1 MAAKKYV
8 IGADLGGTT
17 CKLGV
22 FTSDGELLEKWEIK
36 TDRRDNGAYILPNIA
51 EGIGKKLD
59 EMKIKKDDCLGV
71 GIGVPGAVLP
81 GGVVN
86 RCVNLGWD
94 VVPIEA
100 ELSKLCGMKVRA
112 ANDANI
118 AALGEY
124 WKGGGEGFDSIV
136 MVTLGTG
143 IGGGIVIGG
152 KLLVGQNGAA
162 GEIGH
167 IVVNPEEKIACGCG
181 NHGCIEQYASAT
193 GIARA
198 AREELAASEENSVL
212 RNDKGNITAKD
223 VFDAAKAGDGLALIL
238 AALHLGILGAFRLDG
253 HISAVIFVYEVF
265 ERDIHAPGIAFVPV
279 AVKIV
284 ADRDK
289 PGMEQRENALDE
301 IAGFNA
307 VAPEAGEVLDDD
319 AVDLIALHH
328 LYELLHLGPLKVGA
342 AVPVVDKLQDF
353 GVKGLRHGGGV
364 FMENKALIL
373 NAQAVVLVILNRKA
387 DIKGNH
393 IALHFSST
401 SPWLSYSL

>member
-118 AALGEY
+118 AALGE
-124 WKGGGEGFDSIV
+124 
-136 MVTLGTG
+136 
-143 IGGGIVIGG
+143 
-152 KLLVGQNGAA
+152 
-162 GEIGH
+162 
-167 IVVNPEEKIACGCG
+167 
-181 NHGCIEQYASAT
+181 
-193 GIARA
+193 
-198 AREELAASEENSVL
+198 
-212 RNDKGNITAKD
+212 
-223 VFDAAKAGDGLALIL
+223 
-238 AALHLGILGAFRLDG
+238 
-253 HISAVIFVYEVF
+253 
-265 ERDIHAPGIAFVPV
+265 
-279 AVKIV
+279 
-284 ADRDK
+284 
-289 PGMEQRENALDE
+289 
-301 IAGFNA
+301 
-307 VAPEAGEVLDDD
+307 
-319 AVDLIALHH
+319 
-328 LYELLHLGPLKVGA
+328 
-342 AVPVVDKLQDF
+342 
-353 GVKGLRHGGGV
+353 
-364 FMENKALIL
+364 
-373 NAQAVVLVILNRKA
+373 
-387 DIKGNH
+387 
-393 IALHFSST
+393 
-401 SPWLSYSL
+401 